1 MTTLA
6 MGAGMLPIAIGWG
19 AADPSF
25 RSPMAVAV
33 IGGLITSTVLSL
45 LVIPS
50 VFSYLDD
57 LEGGIRRVVAR
68 VRGRKAEPVP
78 EMPLPAVR
86 E

>member
-1 MTTLA
+1 
-6 MGAGMLPIAIGWG
+6 
-19 AADPSF
+19 
-25 RSPMAVAV
+25 V

-68 VRGRKAEPVP
+68 VRGRKPEIVP
-78 EMPLPAVR
+78 EPQPAVQATG